1 MPCSRSYLRVAC
13 LLVAAAVLT
22 ACSSIPLEQREAAER
37 ARFEAYA
44 GKPVDHFT
52 WLTDYNGWEP
62 ISPNQLVLWTDI
74 NEAYLITV
82 FQPCTDLMFAR
93 RIGLHP
99 TADTVYA
106 HFDSVHVEHWNCVIN
121 TIQPVDY
128 RRMQHD
134 LREQHE
140 AEKRQQVQK
149 TSSG

>member
-22 ACSSIPLEQREAAER
+22 ACSSIPLKQREAAER

-93 RIGLHP
+93 RISLHP

-106 HFDSVHVEHWNCVIN
+106 HFDSVHVGRWKCMID

-140 AEKRQQVQK
+140 AEKRRQANK
-149 TSSG
+149 STG